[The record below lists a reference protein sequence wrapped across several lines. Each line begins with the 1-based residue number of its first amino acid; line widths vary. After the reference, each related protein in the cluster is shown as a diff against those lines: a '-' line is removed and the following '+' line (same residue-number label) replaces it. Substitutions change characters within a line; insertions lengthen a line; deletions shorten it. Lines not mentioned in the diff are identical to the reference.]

1 MARQIWVIMLPPI
14 TKLNNTPLI
23 QAAQT
28 LEPSGVLAR
37 STNNLIYLDID
48 DAYIH
53 QLYPFLSEEAVKK
66 PNYFG
71 QNLIGAHI
79 SVIYPEE
86 IFILDEQD
94 LGKKYHFKIKELV
107 IAEINFKKYYA
118 LLVNCPMLLTL
129 RNKYGLPNQLNFKGY
144 WIDLHIT
151 IGVSER
157 WIK

>member
-1 MARQIWVIMLPPI
+1 MLPLI
-14 TKLNNTPLI
+14 TKLNNAPLI
-23 QAAQT
+23 QAAQA

-53 QLYPFLSEEAVKK
+53 QLYPFLNEGTAKK

-71 QNLIGAHI
+71 QDLIGAHV

-86 IFILDEQD
+86 TFIFDEKD

-107 IAEINFKKYYA
+107 IAEINLKKYYA
-118 LLVNCPMLLTL
+118 LLVNCSMLLTL
-129 RNKYGLPNQLNFKGY
+129 RDKYGLPDQLNFKGY

-151 IGVSER
+151 IGVS
-157 WIK
+157 